1 MPRGDAPDDGRMANW
16 NKKISKAAKSELQPG
31 EEIVAGVFLQPA
43 GTMGQA
49 VAKGAGGVIGKAL
62 VAAHGDAGRV
72 TTAVAGVADS
82 FPNEPTVLGLTQ
94 SRLLV
99 FGYSTLGGK
108 PKDLKRS
115 LPARALSSVTVEKQK
130 ATYRFEMTFDDGS
143 TSVFEAPRLGNDPEA
158 FAAAVNGG

>member
-1 MPRGDAPDDGRMANW
+1 MANW
-16 NKKISKAAKSELQPG
+16 NKKIGKAAKGELHPG

-49 VAKGAGGVIGKAL
+49 VAKGAGGVVGKAL
-62 VAAHGDAGRV
+62 VGARSGGSGDAEPVGR
-72 TTAVAGVADS
+72 A
-82 FPNEPTVLGLTQ
+82 NEFANEATVLGLTP

-99 FGYSTLGGK
+99 FGYSQLGGK
-108 PKDLKRS
+108 PKGLRQA
-115 LPARALSSVTVEKQK
+115 LPASALAQVEVAKQK

-158 FAAAVNGG
+158 FAAAVNGR